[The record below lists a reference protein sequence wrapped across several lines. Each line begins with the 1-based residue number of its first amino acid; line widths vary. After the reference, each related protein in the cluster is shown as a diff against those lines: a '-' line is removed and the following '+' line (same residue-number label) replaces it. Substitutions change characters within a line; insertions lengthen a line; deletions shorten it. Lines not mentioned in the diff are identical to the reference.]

1 MIFRQ
6 LRYPFQISK
15 SALYAVGSQHTWPSL
30 LTALTWLVQIC
41 VYEEEARQCQ
51 AKESDPEPA
60 VAFFEYVSC
69 AYEHFL
75 SGDDAKCNEL
85 EGEFNAS
92 LSEIVTRKYHVA
104 SPTLRKKCRA

>member
-30 LTALTWLVQIC
+30 LTALTWLVQMY

-51 AKESDPEPA
+51 AKKAIPSLRLP
-60 VAFFEYVSC
+60 
-69 AYEHFL
+69 
-75 SGDDAKCNEL
+75 
-85 EGEFNAS
+85 S
-92 LSEIVTRKYHVA
+92 LSM
-104 SPTLRKKCRA
+104 